1 VAWISKIEIRSPQK
15 GDIVQ
20 PHRIAIT
27 DVKVGIR
34 IRKEYGDLESLAS
47 SINRH
52 GQLQPIV
59 ITDENILIAGER
71 RLEALKL
78 LGAKEVD
85 CVFRAE
91 LDETQRLELELEE
104 NIRRK
109 DFTWP
114 EEVSALFDL
123 YELKQA
129 KYGARSPNGQV
140 VDGTTQG
147 FGVKDAA
154 AELDRAVGS
163 ISMDL
168 ALAKAIREF
177 PKLAE
182 EKTKSAAFRR
192 YKHIRELQL
201 RQELAKRGAASAD
214 NEIDKLVAGTPM
226 SPAEIAERLASD
238 SVGEERPAAID
249 TLADRQASPTMVK
262 KAGFKGYGLIYN
274 GNSQYILRNMPSAS
288 VDCVIT
294 DPPYGLNLHGS
305 EDEKTSGKR
314 LVEFHGGLY
323 DDDPHKVLEMLDDV
337 TRELARILKPDGHL
351 YLFFHH
357 NWYSEIYDMLG
368 KHFGHKSVEATP
380 IIWIKNTSGMGNPY
394 DRWIYGYEPAMFVN
408 RGRKLVKSQDFNYI
422 KADTVPPTQKIH
434 PVEKPLSL
442 LRHIVGAS
450 CTEKEV
456 VLDPFCGSGST
467 LVAAVQ
473 MGVRFMGI
481 ELDEKYYRRTAERV
495 AEEIAA
501 LGGPEAPKAEE
512 ATEQA

>member
-1 VAWISKIEIRSPQK
+1 
-15 GDIVQ
+15 VQ

-78 LGAKEVD
+78 LGATEVD

-140 VDGTTQG
+140 IEGTTGG

-168 ALAKAIREF
+168 ALAKAIKEF

-201 RQELAKRGAASAD
+201 RQEIAKRGAAASD
-214 NEIDKLVAGTPM
+214 NEIDKLVSAAPM
-226 SPAEIAERLASD
+226 SAADIAERLANE
-238 SVGEERPAAID
+238 SVGEGEPQEEAKPSGPV
-249 TLADRQASPTMVK
+249 TVK

-274 GNSQYILRNMPSAS
+274 GNSQYILRNMATAS
-288 VDCVIT
+288 VDCIIT

-337 TRELARILKPDGHL
+337 TRELARILKPDGHM

-368 KHFGHKSVEATP
+368 KHFGHKNVEATP

-422 KADTVPPTQKIH
+422 KADTVPPGQKIH

-442 LRHIVGAS
+442 LRTIVGAS

-473 MGVRFMGI
+473 MNVRFIGI
-481 ELDEKYYRRTAERV
+481 ELDEKYWRRTAERV
-495 AEEIAA
+495 AEEVAA
-501 LGGPEAPKAEE
+501 LGGPEAPEQIE
-512 ATEQA
+512 TTETA